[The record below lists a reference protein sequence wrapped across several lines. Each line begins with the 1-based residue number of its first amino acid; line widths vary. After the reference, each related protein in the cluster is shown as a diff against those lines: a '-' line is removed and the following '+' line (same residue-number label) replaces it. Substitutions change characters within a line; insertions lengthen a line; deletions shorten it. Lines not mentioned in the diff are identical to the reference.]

1 MKQVMKMTYLNTLFF
16 IIEEDAGIDMK
27 EAAIYIFCSFLQ
39 RMKKMT
45 IISTV
50 IELRKFVNIFY
61 IIFDIKI

>member
-1 MKQVMKMTYLNTLFF
+1 MKMTYLNTLFF

-27 EAAIYIFCSFLQ
+27 E
-39 RMKKMT
+39 MT

-50 IELRKFVNIFY
+50 IEIELRKFVNIFY